1 MKDSEQV
8 WSRYERPLTTAPW
21 DRAGVSLEEWRTTW
35 SRLESLRDALKQE
48 GLARGVPR
56 ESIENV
62 LADVDKLLSRVE
74 AGDPA
79 VFATIHALK

>member
-1 MKDSEQV
+1 MAEHGEP
-8 WSRYERPLTTAPW
+8 WGRYDRSTTVAPW
-21 DRAGVSLEEWRTTW
+21 IRAGVTLEEWRTTW

-62 LADVDKLLSRVE
+62 LADVDRLLQRVE